1 MKEFRHNFGPDG
13 ICINRGRS
21 KNLGESPGLKR
32 NPIRSKPDPKSCAFF
47 DIEEQ
52 GESGRPM
59 DWESMGYDKEKPVGK
74 TSSDLETEVGILEE
88 TVEPTG
94 SFQESKPRAKPVS
107 ILGAGHTASTKSN
120 SIRPSTT
127 QESCLIMSKQADF
140 KALLD
145 LATTN
150 LYDKNSS
157 LYDKNSFRLLE
168 IHVEATER
176 ELSRRKE
183 AMEKAAKNKLPMPV
197 GPCPILPR
205 PQAPDENEI
214 LECSYAIQDAEQRL
228 AHEFFW
234 FWPLSPGHAAD
245 DTGLSLLSEGRLDD
259 AIKLWQND
267 AGPAAKH
274 NLAVIYHFSALE
286 WEKALLKRQDD
297 NTPVEVDK
305 YWSESTRFWLSVT
318 SEEIF
323 WSRLAARIRAIND
336 RSLTTEA
343 VRRIE
348 HSLPVTLMLID
359 ARFAIAAYERGNI
372 KQAQRNVARLY
383 SWAFPEEA
391 REQALRIAI
400 EPARAM
406 IKTRCE
412 NAKKDLEA
420 DMNKAD
426 QIAKQLLENTKEPL
440 GLLDLLLHEKN
451 PARMAEHDQIADTAL
466 SCIIKFGNET
476 KNWRRSLE
484 LLDML
489 APLAVGTAAEKR
501 IMENRRIAK
510 KYADCSMPFILRVQN
525 PSPQWG
531 SVEKIP
537 DALMCFFCKQN
548 VGTDNSVLEV
558 EMHGDIHVEDLGYY
572 RRITW
577 RHCKVKVPRC
587 PSCKNA
593 HRFLDIGIIFGA
605 IVVGVFGL
613 RKCVENVGKGDVFGG
628 LVVLAIFVGVGMAIG
643 YMIANSLI
651 PKGVRPRSSK
661 AEYPEIKELLA
672 QGWTWGKRPRK

>member
-21 KNLGESPGLKR
+21 KNLVESPGLKR

-47 DIEEQ
+47 DIDEQ

-150 LYDKNSS
+150 LYDKNS
-157 LYDKNSFRLLE
+157 FRLLE

-176 ELSRRKE
+176 DLSRRKE
-183 AMEKAAKNKLPMPV
+183 TMEKAAKNKMEVP
-197 GPCPILPR
+197 GPCRILPR
-205 PQAPDENEI
+205 SKAPDENEI

-245 DTGLSLLSEGRLDD
+245 DTGLRLLSEGQLDD
-259 AIKLWQND
+259 AIKLWQTYANTPD

-286 WEKALLKRQDD
+286 LEKALLNGQDD
-297 NTPVEVDK
+297 YTPVEVDK

-336 RSLTTEA
+336 RSLTTGA

-372 KQAQRNVARLY
+372 EQAQRNVARLY

-406 IKTRCE
+406 IKALCE
-412 NAKKDLEA
+412 KAKKDSEA

-426 QIAKQLLENTKEPL
+426 QIAEDLLKNTKEPL
-440 GLLDLLLHEKN
+440 GLLDLLLHEDN
-451 PARMAEHDQIADTAL
+451 PARMAEHDQIALTAL
-466 SCIIKFGNET
+466 SCIIIFCNKTE
-476 KNWRRSLE
+476 NWRRSLE

-489 APLAVGTAAEKR
+489 APLAASTATKER
-501 IMENRRIAK
+501 ILENWKIVKEIA
-510 KYADCSMPFILRVQN
+510 DS
-525 PSPQWG
+525 
-531 SVEKIP
+531 
-537 DALMCFFCKQN
+537 LMCFFCKQN
-548 VGTDNSVLEV
+548 VGTDKSALEV
-558 EMHGDIHVEDLGYY
+558 EMHGDVHVEDLVYG

-587 PSCKNA
+587 PSCKKA
-593 HRFLDIGIIFGA
+593 HRFLDIGITFGA

-613 RKCVENVGKGDVFGG
+613 RKCVENMDKGDVFGG

-643 YMIANSLI
+643 YMIAKSLI
-651 PKGVRPRSSK
+651 PKGIRPRSSK
-661 AEYPEIKELLA
+661 AEYPQIKELLA
-672 QGWTWGKRPRK
+672 QGWTWGKRPSKR